1 MLQIRYAYIF
11 FTLTVT
17 TSFSFGQTASYD
29 PNRQYAVDTLKSDMH
44 FLMKK
49 MEGIHPSLYR
59 YTPKP
64 EFEAFFDSLDHT
76 INRPMNE
83 QELLS
88 LVTLLNEK
96 IDDGHTMFLP
106 STAATEYNNTKGRFI
121 PLSVVCVGGKLY
133 ITENCSKDSNI
144 QAGEEL
150 LEINGVVADDVMAQ
164 LIRRMMR
171 DAHNLNYPLWT
182 LNHYFTA
189 FYSFAFGQ
197 PSRFSLKIKNS
208 FGRSYFVQIDALPKD
223 SIRIIR
229 KLRYADK
236 YPITIAGRGITLEEN
251 SQTRVAILTIKSFD
265 PDLINSMYKQD
276 FNQEMDSAFVALKR
290 HHIQDLILDLR
301 DNQGGDFEQGRYLL
315 SYLLVTPSLY
325 LLSGKESRL
334 IRLKANRFSGGLSVL
349 INGGSFSNTVIVS
362 SILERE
368 KRAIFIGEETGGN
381 KHIINGKADEWV
393 LPHTGIRCNI
403 STSTFLIRPGPNDG
417 HGIVPGYPIHSTIA
431 DILTQRDIT
440 KELAIKMFAEHLIM
454 TQSPP

>member
-1 MLQIRYAYIF
+1 M
-11 FTLTVT
+11 
-17 TSFSFGQTASYD
+17 
-29 PNRQYAVDTLKSDMH
+29 
-44 FLMKK
+44 
-49 MEGIHPSLYR
+49 
-59 YTPKP
+59 
-64 EFEAFFDSLDHT
+64 
-76 INRPMNE
+76 
-83 QELLS
+83 
-88 LVTLLNEK
+88 
-96 IDDGHTMFLP
+96 
-106 STAATEYNNTKGRFI
+106 
-121 PLSVVCVGGKLY
+121 
-133 ITENCSKDSNI
+133 
-144 QAGEEL
+144 
-150 LEINGVVADDVMAQ
+150 INGVVADDVMAQ